1 MHPQEQKVEYD
12 EEAIR
17 DQIVTTIRNIKVVE
31 WLKDNIKRTIK
42 PMAAPAASE
51 AMK

>member
-42 PMAAPAASE
+42 PMAAPVASE